1 MKKSIYVLLQGRI
14 GNQLFIYAFA
24 KAIALQY
31 NEEVDIIIDDSE
43 VLNCNWENS
52 LEFYNLK
59 NVTYIHKNELNKQ
72 KGFKKQYYL
81 RKLFRII
88 SKNKSY
94 NDKFYIEKKYQSF
107 LNKNGLIMCEN
118 GYLNTKINTA
128 KNQYIEGF
136 FQSEKYFEK
145 IREIILKDLNP
156 SQFIEVESYPNIDKI
171 RTRNTV
177 CTSIKVEHNIGS
189 ELYDVCTKEYW
200 KKAIKYI
207 EDHVENPLFFICS
220 DNVDYVINHLID
232 TQKYDYICQDP
243 SYPTYISLSVM
254 SECKHFII
262 GNTTFGWWA
271 QYLSNYKEK
280 IVIAPSQWMKV
291 DMPIDIYQD
300 NWTCIDV

>member
-94 NDKFYIEKKYQSF
+94 NDKFYIEK
-107 LNKNGLIMCEN
+107 N
-118 GYLNTKINTA
+118 
-128 KNQYIEGF
+128 
-136 FQSEKYFEK
+136 
-145 IREIILKDLNP
+145 
-156 SQFIEVESYPNIDKI
+156 
-171 RTRNTV
+171 
-177 CTSIKVEHNIGS
+177 
-189 ELYDVCTKEYW
+189 
-200 KKAIKYI
+200 
-207 EDHVENPLFFICS
+207 
-220 DNVDYVINHLID
+220 INH
-232 TQKYDYICQDP
+232 
-243 SYPTYISLSVM
+243 
-254 SECKHFII
+254 F
-262 GNTTFGWWA
+262 
-271 QYLSNYKEK
+271 
-280 IVIAPSQWMKV
+280 
-291 DMPIDIYQD
+291 
-300 NWTCIDV
+300 